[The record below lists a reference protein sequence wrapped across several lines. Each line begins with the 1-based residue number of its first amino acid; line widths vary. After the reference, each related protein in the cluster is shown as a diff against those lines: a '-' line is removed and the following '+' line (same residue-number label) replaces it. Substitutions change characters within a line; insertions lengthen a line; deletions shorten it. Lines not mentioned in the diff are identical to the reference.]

1 LQSPREVQVAAI
13 LTCNLGEGLA
23 ISARFTSEQGAISVR
38 ASATLESKN
47 DVETW
52 CNLGKG
58 EGDFGEGDGK
68 FGQGEGDFREGDGKF
83 GEGGAGTSN

>member
-1 LQSPREVQVAAI
+1 MCCMQMQRQRLRWRSQQVAI
-13 LTCNLGEGLA
+13 STGGSGRRDLDMQSRRGPRNLGKVH
-23 ISARFTSEQGAISVR
+23 IGAG
-38 ASATLESKN
+38 
-47 DVETW
+47 